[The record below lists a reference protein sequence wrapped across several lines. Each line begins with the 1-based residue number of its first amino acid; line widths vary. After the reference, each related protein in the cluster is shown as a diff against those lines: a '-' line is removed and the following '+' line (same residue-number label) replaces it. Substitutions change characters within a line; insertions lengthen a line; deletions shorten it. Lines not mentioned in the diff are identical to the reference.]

1 MKHNRLLIQKCLQV
15 LGLYIH
21 QYIILDNYL
30 QSHWCIKLKLA
41 GIFLLLVYRL
51 QKNLKGILERIF
63 QLSIMSN
70 SFQGINQHIIY

>member
-21 QYIILDNYL
+21 QYIILYNYL